1 MDFRKTKKLT
11 ENIRMA
17 YLFWRIWLHKH
28 LYIDICKN
36 LNIEQNLHWNY
47 DETVFYFQR
56 KKAIEPSHSPS

>member
-1 MDFRKTKKLT
+1 
-11 ENIRMA
+11 MA